1 MTRRR
6 VAIVV
11 SHVIQY
17 QDPFFRL
24 LAQEPEIDLTVLYCS
39 RHGAETYLDREM
51 GTELRWDLEMLTGYR
66 YLFLRNFGRGEQY
79 ARLINPGIVPAL
91 VRGHYD
97 VAIFIVGWGTVTS
110 LLGFMACRMAGIP
123 YFLFGDSSFPPPET
137 TARSRIRAGLLRML
151 VRGAEGVMVSGAL
164 NAEYYRH
171 YGGDPRRFFPLP
183 FAIDNDRFA
192 AASRFAPGERE
203 ALRARYGIAD
213 ELVIVFSGKLVPRK
227 DPMTLLRA
235 VEAMRH
241 RHRVTLFFLG
251 HGELR
256 EELERYA
263 REHGLRARFA
273 GFVNQTEL
281 PKHYALGDL
290 FVLPSTYEPR
300 GLVVNEAMAVGLPV
314 IASDRVGAI
323 GDLVRDVFPAGDAPA
338 LARQLDA
345 LIDDPSRLEEMRA
358 WSREKIAT
366 WNYAAGVEG
375 VKEALRACR

>member
-1 MTRRR
+1 MKRL
-6 VAIVV
+6 AIVV

-24 LAQEPEIDLTVLYCS
+24 LAQEPELDLTVIYCE

-51 GTELRWDLEMLTGYR
+51 QTELRWDLEMLTGYR
-66 YLFLRNFGRGEQY
+66 FVFLRNFGRGERY
-79 ARLINPGIVPAL
+79 ARLVNPGIVPAL
-91 VRGHYD
+91 LRGKFD
-97 VAIFIVGWGTVTS
+97 AVIFIVGWGTVTS
-110 LLGFMACRMAGIP
+110 LLGFIACRLAGTP

-137 TARSRIRAGLLRML
+137 NARSRIRAGLLRML
-151 VRGAEGVMVSGAL
+151 VRSAEGVMVSGVL

-192 AASRFAPGERE
+192 AASQFAPGERD
-203 ALRARYGIAD
+203 AMRARLDLGDAFT
-213 ELVIVFSGKLVPRK
+213 IVFSGKLVPRK
-227 DPMTLLRA
+227 DPLTLLRA
-235 VEAMRH
+235 VAAMRH
-241 RHRVTLFFLG
+241 RDRVAVLFLG

-256 EELERYA
+256 EELESFA
-263 REHGLRARFA
+263 NEHALRVRFT

-281 PKHYALGDL
+281 PKHYALGDV

-300 GLVVNEAMAVGLPV
+300 GLVVNEAMAVGLPI
-314 IASDRVGAI
+314 IASDRVGAT
-323 GDLVRDVFPAGDAPA
+323 GDLVRDVFPAGDPLA

-345 LIDDPSRLEEMRA
+345 LLDDPAKLEAMRT

-366 WNYAAGVEG
+366 WNYAAGVAG
-375 VKEALRACR
+375 VKEALRSCR